1 MPPDTPPV
9 QPQGEE
15 MSPIRPRHRQ
25 ESQATPRGGAAARA
39 APPARHRFPAQWG
52 RGTRIR
58 PLREG
63 EAQEI
68 PALLAQPRELA
79 WVFPGAPYPPDPHWL
94 EMALAGSREVC
105 VFAEGE
111 HMVALAALRDP
122 QPGGAAF
129 IEHLVVHPQRRC
141 RGIGSLLL
149 RHLLQ
154 QAFHQDRC
162 REAHARVCSE
172 NLPATL
178 FFYEA
183 GFLPY
188 GIDAGAED
196 GAVLRLRLGRRDFE
210 EG

>member
-1 MPPDTPPV
+1 M

-15 MSPIRPRHRQ
+15 MSLIRPRHRQ
-25 ESQATPRGGAAARA
+25 DPHATPRGGAAARP
-39 APPARHRFPAQWG
+39 APSARHRFPVQWG
-52 RGTRIR
+52 RGNQIR

-63 EAQEI
+63 DVQGI
-68 PALLAQPRELA
+68 PALLAHPGELA
-79 WVFPGAPYPPDPHWL
+79 WVFPGAPYPPDPQWL
-94 EMALAGSREVC
+94 EAALAGCREVAVC
-105 VFAEGE
+105 AERGRI
-111 HMVALAALRDP
+111 VALAALRDP

-154 QAFHQDRC
+154 QAFHQHRC
-162 REAHARVCSE
+162 REAHARVCSDH
-172 NLPATL
+172 LPATL

-188 GIDAGAED
+188 GIDAGAD
-196 GAVLRLRLGRRDFE
+196 AGAVLRLRLGRRDFE